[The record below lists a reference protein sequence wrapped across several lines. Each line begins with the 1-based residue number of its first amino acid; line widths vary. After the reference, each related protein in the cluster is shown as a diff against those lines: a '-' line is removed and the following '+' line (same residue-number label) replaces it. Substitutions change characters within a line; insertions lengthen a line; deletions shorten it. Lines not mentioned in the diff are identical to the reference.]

1 MKFLTTMLVLVL
13 LSVSATAQFSIHGK
27 VTDAST
33 GSSLPGANVVIE
45 ETYKGVHTRSDG
57 SFKLEWLAAGD
68 YTLSVSFMGYQ
79 TQKVNVTVTHW
90 QETTVDILLEP
101 SAVLSQEVIVKATR
115 ADSRTPS
122 SRTNV
127 SKEQLQAA
135 NFGQDIPYMLA
146 LTPSLITSSDA
157 GAGIGYT
164 SISIRGSD
172 ASRINV
178 TINGIPINDSESH
191 GVWWVNMPDIVSSTE
206 NIQIQRGVGTSTQGA
221 ASFGAT
227 ISINTNALQEKAY
240 AEINTTGG
248 SFNTLRNTVNLGTG
262 LMENGWSF
270 DGRLS
275 RSNSDGYIDRSFSD
289 LKSFYVS
296 GGYFGKNTAVKAI
309 VFGGKE
315 QTYLAWNGVP
325 GNALDTNRTYNPS
338 GAFIDAQGNRQ
349 FYENETDNYQQ
360 DHYQLHL
367 THRFVPGL
375 TGNASL
381 HYTYGRGYYE
391 QFRQRQRFSSYGLPN
406 VVINNQ
412 EIPRTD
418 LIRQRWLDNH
428 FYGLTW
434 ALNYNNMNRMQTIW
448 GGGYNN
454 YDGSHFGKII
464 WASISQGVQKG
475 HHYYDN
481 EARKQDF
488 NSFVKVNYE
497 LYDGLY
503 IFGDLQYRNI
513 VYDFQ
518 GPGMVNEQL
527 SVLDHR
533 AVYHF
538 VNPKAGIN
546 YDFSTTG
553 NVYLFLGRSNREPVR
568 KDFTE
573 STPQSRPRPE
583 KLTNLELGYRYNGN
597 NLMAGINYFLMDYR
611 DQLVLTG
618 EINDSGG
625 ATRMNIDKSSR
636 MGIEAEVTVRADS
649 WIEAAGNVTL
659 SRNKIPTFTEHSDV
673 FDAYWTPLERLVVT
687 YTNTDIA
694 FSPSIISAARVTITP
709 PELKDASVSLL
720 GKYVSRQYIDNT
732 MNEDRML
739 NAYLVNDLRLAYVF
753 RNGMFRELELS
764 LAVNNIFNVDYITNA
779 WIYKGVLGDSGL
791 IPLEDGYFPQAGRH
805 FLAGLRLR
813 L

>member
-1 MKFLTTMLVLVL
+1 MLVLVL
-13 LSVSATAQFSIHGK
+13 LSVSATAQFSIQGK
-27 VTDAST
+27 VTDASD
-33 GSSLPGANVVIE
+33 GSSLPGANIIIE

-57 SFKLEWLAAGD
+57 SYELEGIAAGD
-68 YTLSVSFMGYQ
+68 YTLSVSFMGYK
-79 TQKVNVTVTHW
+79 TQKVNVTVSHG
-90 QETTVDILLEP
+90 QNAPVDILLEP
-101 SAVLSQEVIVKATR
+101 SAVLSQEIVVKATR

-122 SRTNV
+122 TRTDV
-127 SKEQLQAA
+127 SKEELQAA
-135 NFGQDIPYMLA
+135 NLGQDIPYMLA
-146 LTPSLITSSDA
+146 LTPSMTTSSDA

-164 SISIRGSD
+164 AMNIRGSD
-172 ASRINV
+172 GTRINV
-178 TINGIPINDSESH
+178 TINGIPVNDAESH

-227 ISINTNALQEKAY
+227 ISLNTNVLQEKAY
-240 AEINTTGG
+240 AELNTTGG

-289 LKSFYVS
+289 LKSFYLS

-309 VFGGKE
+309 AFGGKE
-315 QTYLAWNGVP
+315 QTYQAWNGVP
-325 GNALDTNRTYNPS
+325 SHILDTNRTYNPS
-338 GAFIDAQGNRQ
+338 GAFVDADGNQR

-391 QFRQRQRFSSYGLPN
+391 EYKSGQEFSSYGLPN
-406 VVINNQ
+406 VMIGETEFENTN
-412 EIPRTD
+412 

-434 ALNYNNMNRMQTIW
+434 TLNYNNLSRMQTIW

-454 YDGSHFGKII
+454 YEGDHFGKII
-464 WASISQGVQKG
+464 WADIAPDIMKG

-497 LYDGLY
+497 LSNGLFV
-503 IFGDLQYRNI
+503 FGDIQYRNI
-513 VYDFQ
+513 VYDFE
-518 GPGMVNEQL
+518 GPGMVNNEL
-527 SVLDHR
+527 TVLDHR

-538 VNPKAGIN
+538 VNPKAGVSYN
-546 YDFSTTG
+546 FRSTS
-553 NVYLFLGRSNREPVR
+553 NAYLFLGRSNREPVR

-573 STPQSRPRPE
+573 STPESRPKHE
-583 KLTNLELGYRYNGN
+583 TLTNLELGYRYTGN
-597 NLMAGINYFLMDYR
+597 KLMAGINYFLMDYHN
-611 DQLVLTG
+611 QLILTG
-618 EINDSGG
+618 EINDTGA
-625 ATRMNIDKSSR
+625 ATRMNIDRSSR
-636 MGIEAEVTVRADS
+636 MGIEAEAAMRAGR
-649 WIEAAGNVTL
+649 WIELAGNLTL
-659 SRNKIPTFTEHSDV
+659 SRNKIPTFTEYS
-673 FDAYWTPLERLVVT
+673 DAYDADWNYTGTHVET
-687 YTNTDIA
+687 YKNTDIA
-694 FSPSIISAARVTITP
+694 FSPSVISGARLTITP
-709 PELKDASVSLL
+709 PELENASVSVL
-720 GKYVSRQYIDNT
+720 GKYVSKQYIDNT
-732 MNEDRML
+732 MNKDRML
-739 NAYLVNDLRLAYVF
+739 DAYLVNDLRLAYVF

-764 LAVNNIFNVDYITNA
+764 LAINNIFDVDYITNA
-779 WIYKGVLGDSGL
+779 WIYKGILGDSGL
-791 IPLEDGYFPQAGRH
+791 ISLEDGYFPQAGRH
-805 FLAGLRLR
+805 FLAGLRLK